1 MKILIKPS
9 IQLLLLC
16 LYAASF
22 PLKAQDFS
30 PQLTEYGHPDLRGVW
45 NFSNKT
51 PLQRPERF
59 GDQEFLTDEE
69 LASTL
74 HSRVERVASAAVR
87 EAATSERILNTQ
99 NARSVGAVNNF
110 WFESDTLGENGRT
123 SLVTYP
129 KNGRFPDVV
138 PGTLIQRSDAN
149 GVTVIAGDRPVRFTH
164 GGISS
169 DGPEDRGL
177 SERCIVF
184 NSGPPM
190 FSGPYN
196 NNLQIFQNSDHVVI
210 LTEMG
215 FDARIVPLE
224 KTEHVDA
231 AITLWSGDSRGY
243 FEGNTLVVESR
254 NFTDSIASIGMRQV
268 AYGTAKNRLLI
279 ERFTPTAEGSLDYEV
294 TIIDPDTFQDRI
306 VILMPMTRTDER
318 LFEYA
323 CHAGNYALRNILRGA
338 RSEENQSARSRR
350 KK

>member
-1 MKILIKPS
+1 MKNILKIAISLFCGAIISTSPF
-9 IQLLLLC
+9 I
-16 LYAASF
+16 YAQEF
-22 PLKAQDFS
+22 NPT
-30 PQLTEYGHPDLRGVW
+30 LTEYGHPDFRGVW

-51 PLQRPERF
+51 PLERPERF
-59 GDQEFLTDEE
+59 GNQEFLTEEE
-69 LASTL
+69 LESIL
-74 HSRVERVASAAVR
+74 QSRVDSIAATAAR
-87 EAATSERILNTQ
+87 EAATSERILSTE
-99 NARSVGAVNNF
+99 NARSVEAVNNF
-110 WFESDTLGENGRT
+110 WFEGDALGENGRT
-123 SLVTYP
+123 SLVIYP
-129 KNGRFPDVV
+129 KNGRIPDVV
-138 PGTLIQRSDAN
+138 SGTRIQRSDAN
-149 GVTVIAGDRPVRFTH
+149 GVTVIPGERPVRYTH

-196 NNLQIFQNSDHVVI
+196 NNMQIFQNRDHVVI
-210 LTEMG
+210 LAEMG

-224 KTEHVDA
+224 KTKHVDP

-254 NFTDSIASIGMRQV
+254 NFSDSIASIGMRQV
-268 AYGTAKNRLLI
+268 AYGSAKNRLLI

-306 VILMPMTRTDER
+306 VILMPMTRVDER

-338 RSEENQSARSRR
+338 RAEGI
-350 KK
+350 